1 MGEEDEDALQL
12 DELLDGLDLDDADSP
27 PDGDAA
33 VAVGEA
39 DAVLL
44 PAGAGAGAGDDGG
57 VQGAAGFA
65 FTFQPPASGGGKQG
79 DEEFGADL

>member
-12 DELLDGLDLDDADSP
+12 DELLDDLDLDDADSP

-44 PAGAGAGAGDDGG
+44 PAGAGAGDDGG
-57 VQGAAGFA
+57 VRGAEGFA
-65 FTFQPPASGGGKQG
+65 FTFQPPASGGGKRG